1 MPMKVLIV
9 DDTNTDRLLLKLHLA
24 KLGYRT
30 IEASNGKE
38 AVEQFMAHSDDL
50 DLILMDVQMPYLN
63 GFDAVR
69 SIRDVQE
76 QQKQEWLP
84 VIFLSASAEDDDVE
98 DGILAGGDDYLIK
111 PISQKILS
119 AKMLA
124 MQRIADMRRRLV
136 ESNLV
141 LEELAST
148 DHLTGVANRRAFE
161 IMLERE
167 MSLTRRYGVPM
178 ACAIFDLDKF
188 KMINDTYGH
197 DAGDAVLVEVV
208 RRIKE
213 NLRDG
218 DVIGRLGGEEFGMI
232 LPKMPVDEVLS
243 AFDRYRAIVA
253 ERPVVHEGVEIPI
266 TASIGVAEYTGNKED
281 KLALLKRADECLYE
295 AKETGR
301 NKVIYRAE

>member
-1 MPMKVLIV
+1 MPMRVLIV
-9 DDTNTDRLLLKLHLA
+9 DDTNTDRLLLKLHLS

-30 IEASNGKE
+30 IEASNGQ
-38 AVEQFMAHSDDL
+38 AAIDQFLAHSQDL
-50 DLILMDVQMPYLN
+50 DLILMDVQMPFMN

-69 SIRDVQE
+69 SIRKIQE

-111 PISQKILS
+111 PISQKVLS

-136 ESNLV
+136 ESNRV

-148 DHLTGVANRRAFE
+148 DYLTGVANRRAFE
-161 IMLERE
+161 VMLDRE
-167 MSLTRRYGVPM
+167 MSFVRRYGSSM
-178 ACAIFDLDKF
+178 ACAMFDLDKF
-188 KMINDTYGH
+188 KVVNDTYGH

-208 RRIKE
+208 NRIKGV
-213 NLRDG
+213 LREEDI
-218 DVIGRLGGEEFGMI
+218 IGRLGGEEFGII
-232 LPKMPVDEVLS
+232 LPKMPENELIET
-243 AFDRYRAIVA
+243 FERYRCVVA
-253 ERPVVHEGVEIPI
+253 EHPVTYGDIEIPI
-266 TASIGVAEYTGNKED
+266 TASIGVALYSGNKEN
-281 KLALLKRADECLYE
+281 KIELLKRADDSLYE

-301 NKVIYRAE
+301 NRVVYHPQ